1 MLVHVISIIMIP
13 LLAISLIQLS
23 NESHEMFRQNIELQ
37 KELRNYQFDN
47 NMLENEVFRLTQRN
61 LFLEDNIFNYSNL
74 VRQLSIENNRLT
86 YEIEQKESY
95 VFERWTI
102 SQTTEIHFDE
112 FWPQVR
118 HSNFQRFDTHY
129 YGYNIEDIQREF
141 RQISA
146 NIPKYEA
153 DFFDCVDFTI
163 EMQAEMRKRFKGLP
177 IGILI
182 VSVDG
187 ENRHAVN
194 IIVDENLTVWYTEPQ
209 TGMFV
214 LFEEFSKHTKYNR
227 VEFIML

>member
-13 LLAISLIQLS
+13 LLAISLIHLS

-102 SQTTEIHFDE
+102 SQTTEIHFDD
-112 FWPQVR
+112 FWSQIR
-118 HSNFQRFDTHY
+118 HRNFQRLDVNY
-129 YGYNIEDIQREF
+129 YGYNIKDIKREF

-146 NIPKYEA
+146 DMPQYEA

-177 IGILI
+177 IGMLVISNNGKDI
-182 VSVDG
+182 
-187 ENRHAVN
+187 HAVN
-194 IIVDENLTVWYTEPQ
+194 IIVGEDLTVWYAEPQ

-214 LFEEFSKHTKYNR
+214 LFDEFSKHTKYNR
-227 VEFIML
+227 IEFIML